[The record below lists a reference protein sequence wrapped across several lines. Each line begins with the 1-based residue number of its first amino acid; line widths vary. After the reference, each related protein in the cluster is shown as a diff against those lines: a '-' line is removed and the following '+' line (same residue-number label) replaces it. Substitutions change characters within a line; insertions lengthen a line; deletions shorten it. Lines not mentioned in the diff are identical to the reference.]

1 MTYEQAKQAYIT
13 RSFPSTP
20 ESFVPPI
27 PPQVCDPAVS
37 SAAMQAPRALTAE
50 DYNQISL
57 QDVQQ
62 FRDLKYSDT
71 LHRGDIVANLFH
83 RGQHLNSLYEKL
95 GQEKFLSLYDKH

>member
-1 MTYEQAKQAYIT
+1 MTYEQVKRAYFT
-13 RSFPSTP
+13 RNFPSTS
-20 ESFVPPI
+20 EDFVPPI
-27 PPQVCDPAVS
+27 VPQVCEPAVS
-37 SAAMQAPRALTAE
+37 SASLQVPRPLTAE
-50 DYNQISL
+50 DYNQVPL

-71 LHRGDIVANLFH
+71 LHRGDIVAHQFH